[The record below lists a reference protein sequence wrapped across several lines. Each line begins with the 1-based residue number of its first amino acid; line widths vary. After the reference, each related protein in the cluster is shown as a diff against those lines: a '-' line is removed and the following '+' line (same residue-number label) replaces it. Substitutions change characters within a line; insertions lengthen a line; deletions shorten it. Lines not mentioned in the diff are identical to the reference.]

1 MRRFPV
7 APRTAFSNEKLEQR
21 RGFPEVN
28 HAELIRHF
36 TLTPADE
43 MFVRKFRGQ
52 GNVLGAAVQLCTLPW
67 LGLVPARWLR
77 RRRPQWPAW
86 LSGSRRRRLG
96 AQAGAP
102 DSGRPLSG
110 APAGG
115 VSSRS

>member
-7 APRTAFSNEKLEQR
+7 APRTAFSNEKLEQL

-67 LGLVPARWLR
+67 LGLVTSEVASAPAAAVARLAM
-77 RRRPQWPAW
+77 PA
-86 LSGSRRRRLG
+86 SRRRRLG
-96 AQAGAP
+96 AQAGMA
-102 DSGRPLSG
+102 
-110 APAGG
+110 
-115 VSSRS
+115 